1 MISILL
7 LLLLLPIVKPI
18 NIMLAAAEVIAAENL
33 RGRGHCDGGSPP
45 YPKTMSRTG
54 SAAVA
59 GYNTS
64 LIYYY
69 DRRRR
74 YL

>member
-1 MISILL
+1 
-7 LLLLLPIVKPI
+7 
-18 NIMLAAAEVIAAENL
+18 MLAAAEVIAAENL
-33 RGRGHCDGGSPP
+33 RGRGHCDGDPPP
-45 YPKTMSRTG
+45 YQKTMSRTG

-69 DRRRR
+69 DRRRW